1 MRSAALRFDPS
12 CRILIADPDSD
23 TRELYRE
30 TLRGTGCDVIDA
42 ADGRDALVRALVHR
56 PSLVITE
63 TRLPG
68 FDGYALCGV
77 LRRDLVTRS
86 VPILVV
92 TSDSRKPEI
101 DRAREA
107 GADSVLIK
115 PITPNDLLAEVQR
128 LIRSRREVNQEP
140 PPPPATTSPRRR
152 MLNAHARFSTT
163 TPPIAPPT
171 LYCQA
176 CGLTLTYQHSYVGG
190 VSQKHPE
197 QWDRFEC
204 PRGCG
209 SFEYRVRTRKL
220 RKLQD
225 DRPPA
230 RRAVNDG

>member
-1 MRSAALRFDPS
+1 MRSAALRFDPT
-12 CRILIADPDSD
+12 CRILIADPDPD

-92 TSDSRKPEI
+92 TSESRKPEI
-101 DRAREA
+101 DRARDA

-115 PITPNDLLAEVQR
+115 PISPGDLLAEVQR
-128 LIRSRREVNQEP
+128 LIHSRRQISHE
-140 PPPPATTSPRRR
+140 PPATPAPRRR
-152 MLNAHARFSTT
+152 MLNAHARFSTSN
-163 TPPIAPPT
+163 PPIAPPT
-171 LYCQA
+171 LCCPA
-176 CGLTLTYQHSYVGG
+176 CGVTLTYQHSHVGG
-190 VSQKHPE
+190 VSQKHAE

-204 PRGCG
+204 PRECG

-220 RKLQD
+220 RKLHN
-225 DRPPA
+225 DRPPT

>member
-1 MRSAALRFDPS
+1 MSSAALRLDPT
-12 CRILIADPDSD
+12 CRILIADADSD

-92 TSDSRKPEI
+92 TSESRKSDI

-115 PITPNDLLAEVQR
+115 PISLGDLLAEVQR
-128 LIRSRREVNQEP
+128 LIHSRRQSSHE
-140 PPPPATTSPRRR
+140 PPPATTPPRRR
-152 MLNAHARFSTT
+152 MLNAHARFTT
-163 TPPIAPPT
+163 SNPPIVPPA
-171 LYCQA
+171 LCCPA

-190 VSQKHPE
+190 VSQKHAE

-204 PRGCG
+204 PRECG

-225 DRPPA
+225 DRRPT
-230 RRAVNDG
+230 RRAVNDA

>member
-12 CRILIADPDSD
+12 CRILIADADSE

-30 TLRGTGCDVIDA
+30 TLRGTGCDVVDA

-101 DRAREA
+101 DRAHEA

-115 PITPNDLLAEVQR
+115 PIAPNDLLAEVQR
-128 LIRSRREVNQEP
+128 LIHSRREIGHQP
-140 PPPPATTSPRRR
+140 PPPTTSPRRP
-152 MLNAHARFSTT
+152 MLKAHARFSTS
-163 TPPIAPPT
+163 TPPTEPPT
-171 LYCQA
+171 LHCPA
-176 CGLTLTYQHSYVGG
+176 CGLSLTYQHSYVGG

-204 PRGCG
+204 PRECG
-209 SFEYRVRTRKL
+209 SFEYRVRTGKL
-220 RKLQD
+220 RRLED
-225 DRPPA
+225 DRPRTP
-230 RRAVNDG
+230 RTVNDS